1 MVPPLTVSPNYVRK
15 TNNVELE
22 TSESYSSAINAKF
35 RKEEAELPTGTWEVA
50 AWCSV
55 MPAKSQVLSSLF
67 AMQRI
72 TSSGG
77 VPDSL

>member
-35 RKEEAELPTGTWEVA
+35 REEEEAERDVGGSCMVQCHACQKPIAE
-50 AWCSV
+50 
-55 MPAKSQVLSSLF
+55 QYVLG
-67 AMQRI
+67 R
-72 TSSGG
+72 
-77 VPDSL
+77 VPECL